1 MNNTKYGL
9 VFAGGGTKGA
19 YQVGALKALKEMH
32 IKIGA
37 VSGASIGSINGALFV
52 QGDLKLLEDLYH
64 NIEMKDIMEISEKNK
79 LNDSK
84 NLLSPD
90 NILKI
95 ANEYIRNKGISNEP
109 LRKLLN
115 KYINLDKIYK
125 SKIDFGIM
133 TYDVKNEEGI
143 ELFKKDIPKDKMI
156 DYILASSCFPIFKP
170 QKIGGNV
177 YLDG

>member
-79 LNDSK
+79 LNVSK
-84 NLLSPD
+84 NLLS
-90 NILKI
+90 I
-95 ANEYIRNKGISNEP
+95 
-109 LRKLLN
+109 
-115 KYINLDKIYK
+115 
-125 SKIDFGIM
+125 
-133 TYDVKNEEGI
+133 KNSE
-143 ELFKKDIPKDKMI
+143 
-156 DYILASSCFPIFKP
+156 
-170 QKIGGNV
+170 
-177 YLDG
+177 